1 MKTKLLSVSII
12 AILLLGTF
20 AIFPNAYAVPTTVD
34 IVPNPIN
41 YDTDT
46 AYVGMKFNVT
56 VSVNNVVNLAGI
68 QLYVDFDDA
77 VINFTR
83 WFVPSP
89 NIFSPKTTSALPTPP
104 DGNYQHLVGKGKIL
118 VSLSLFPTPPTQPP
132 VSGSGAVAIIEFVV
146 KQLPPKLGSLTSQLH
161 IDTSDTYLLDGDGL
175 EIACTKN
182 DGTYTITW
190 KAPAAPTLVE
200 SPGSITF
207 PGNLLNVG
215 TTFNEVFQ
223 LQGLSAAWFLTTA
236 SFTMTYN
243 ATVKSIVGGLA
254 DVTVDPLWTLSTV
267 TITENPDPTILDTLD
282 VAVSTPS
289 SNPSGTVV
297 ICTVMFTVM
306 IQQMPPNPPANY
318 DYSDEVF
325 SGVFLEDHIGPV
337 PVTVGGPYTI
347 ISPCYN
353 PAVPPWF
360 VLVPSSV
367 TLGPAPA
374 IGTEFDVGVK
384 ITGEAPNYL
393 DESIKLI
400 GIQFRLFYDDT
411 LLEVV
416 SVTEGPFLLDPTW
429 NLYGTFF
436 VSSVEGDGLG
446 PHVLIGDLLLPNGV
460 GEWDQ
465 TTFPNGQGIVATVR
479 FRAIKQ
485 ECPDAFETD
494 LILGSVFGEWG
505 INKYGDYVTFD
516 ETKMGTCHYTMLP
529 FDTPGRVIDLTG
541 GADNR
546 GYWAGYPLPFPA
558 PFGGQGLNHWMDI
571 VFPQSEITLYA
582 LVTYNYWPVQSKD
595 VGFEIEGPFDK
606 LPNGTLV
613 PRPVYYKIWAKF
625 TATTGVDGVA
635 TITFRMPWP
644 CDNPDMITGVWVI
657 TATATVADVLIIDT
671 MPFYYERLVY
681 ITSVTTDK
689 FYYVHEEY
697 VKVTVNYQTHA
708 VQFYPALFAVVLT
721 DDLGVPFGMAL
732 VTKSVGGAV
741 WCTWK
746 TGTFEVS
753 IFIPKY
759 AYAGYGHVHVSCFDK
774 DPTVGGFA
782 WCPEYAPAPEFQ
794 IGPY

>member
-20 AIFPNAYAVPTTVD
+20 AIFPNAYAVTATMD
-34 IVPNPIN
+34 MLPNPIN

-46 AYVGMKFNVT
+46 AYVGMTFNVT
-56 VSVNNVVNLAGI
+56 VHIHDAVDVQGVQI
-68 QLYVDFDDA
+68 KMDFDDA
-77 VINFTR
+77 VINFSR
-83 WFVPSP
+83 WFEAKGPGYFFGTKFIKP
-89 NIFSPKTTSALPTPP
+89 LPPPP
-104 DGNYQHLVGKGKIL
+104 DGNYQHKTIPPPARGEILVGLIEDPLSQVPVNGTGDLVIL
-118 VSLSLFPTPPTQPP
+118 
-132 VSGSGAVAIIEFVV
+132 EFVV
-146 KQLPPKLGSLTSQLH
+146 MQLPPKLGNLTSQLH
-161 IDTSDTYLLDGDGL
+161 MSYPSDTYTIDSGGGNRPL
-175 EIACTKN
+175 TVN

-190 KAPAAPTLVE
+190 KAPASPHMGFAPGDKVFGPDPPSVL
-200 SPGSITF
+200 
-207 PGNLLNVG
+207 G
-215 TTFNEVFQ
+215 TTFTEDLVIK
-223 LQGLSAAWFLTTA
+223 GLSAAWYLTMANFDVNYNSTVISIVNSATDVVFAVGWTA
-236 SFTMTYN
+236 NAPPIVTEPPGTLTISANHTGAPGGDVVV
-243 ATVKSIVGGLA
+243 ATVTFTIMKQGL
-254 DVTVDPLWTLSTV
+254 
-267 TITENPDPTILDTLD
+267 
-282 VAVSTPS
+282 
-289 SNPSGTVV
+289 
-297 ICTVMFTVM
+297 
-306 IQQMPPNPPANY
+306 NPPDTTDDVSPLTYTN
-318 DYSDEVF
+318 VF
-325 SGVFLEDHIGPV
+325 FFDHIGV
-337 PVTVGGPYTI
+337 VDAEISEDATI
-347 ISPCYN
+347 TIHPLRTLEL
-353 PAVPPWF
+353 PWLEVVPPTI
-360 VLVPSSV
+360 
-367 TLGPAPA
+367 TLGPAPS

-384 ITGEAPNYL
+384 ITGPPPNYL
-393 DESIKLI
+393 DASWNLI
-400 GIQFRLFYDDT
+400 GVQFRLFYDDT

-416 SVTEGPFLLDPTW
+416 SVTEGPFMQNPVW

-446 PHVLIGDLLLPNGV
+446 PHVLVGELLLPNGI

-465 TTFPNGQGIVATVR
+465 DPFPNGQGILATIR

-485 ECPDAFETD
+485 ECPDAFTCG
-494 LILGSVFGEWG
+494 LIIGDVFGEYG
-505 INKYGDYVTFD
+505 INKDGDYVPFD
-516 ETKMGTCHYTMLP
+516 APHDGLYTMLP
-529 FDTPGRVIDLTG
+529 FDMPGRVIDLTG

-606 LPNGTLV
+606 LPNGTLI

-644 CDNPDMITGVWVI
+644 CENPDMITGVWVI
-657 TATATVADVLIIDT
+657 TATATVADIMIKDT

-697 VKVTVNYQTHA
+697 VKVTVNYKTHA

-746 TGTFEVS
+746 TGTFQVS